1 MDVALRPAA
10 MVIPADQLARL
21 DQTACLRDE
30 PRTVTPLEGGLTNVN
45 LKVTTPRG
53 RFVARLSGQTGS
65 LLAIDRLAEYR
76 NSVAAA
82 ATGVAPEVLEYQPDA
97 GVLRKH
103 HISFQGTPTTF
114 VFAPVAPRRR
124 MRTRPTTRCLPR

>member
-76 NSVAAA
+76 SQVADFMFLSFRVSAKMIVPQQIIQFA
-82 ATGVAPEVLEYQPDA
+82 RPVLHRHF
-97 GVLRKH
+97 L
-103 HISFQGTPTTF
+103 
-114 VFAPVAPRRR
+114 
-124 MRTRPTTRCLPR
+124 L